1 MNAMRFKDTLRVES
15 NSFLGKVG
23 RYSRFV
29 RVSKWALAAVV
40 VSVGVAM
47 LAIPAMKS
55 KEDGVRLSFTGA
67 DPTGK
72 DGDAS
77 PTMENPKLQG
87 VDKQNQ
93 PFMVTA
99 KTARQIDSNTV
110 LLDAMQADMT
120 LKNERWLTV
129 MAKKGTLK
137 LNTSELTLVGDVQMF
152 HDQGYEMKTERMVV
166 QLEDSTGHSD
176 TEVEGNGPMGH
187 IKAAR
192 FTVFDRGQ
200 RIVFNGGVN
209 MIVYPGRKK

>member
-1 MNAMRFKDTLRVES
+1 MPVLRFRETIRTES
-15 NSFLGKVG
+15 SSFLGKIG

-29 RVSKWALAAVV
+29 KVSKWALAGVV
-40 VSVGVAM
+40 VIVGITM
-47 LAIPAMKS
+47 LAIPAIKS
-55 KEDGVRLSFTGA
+55 KDDGVRLSFTGV
-67 DPTGK
+67 DTEGSGM
-72 DGDAS
+72 DTS
-77 PTMENPKLQG
+77 PIMENPKLQG

-99 KTARQIDSNTV
+99 KTAKQQDANTV

-129 MAKKGTLK
+129 MAKQGILK
-137 LNTSELTLVGDVQMF
+137 LDTSELTLSGNVQMF
-152 HDQGYEMKTERMVV
+152 HDQGYEMKTEKMLVN
-166 QLEDSTGHSD
+166 LEESTGHSD

-192 FTVFDRGQ
+192 FSVFDRGE

-209 MIVYPGRKK
+209 MTVYPGGNQ